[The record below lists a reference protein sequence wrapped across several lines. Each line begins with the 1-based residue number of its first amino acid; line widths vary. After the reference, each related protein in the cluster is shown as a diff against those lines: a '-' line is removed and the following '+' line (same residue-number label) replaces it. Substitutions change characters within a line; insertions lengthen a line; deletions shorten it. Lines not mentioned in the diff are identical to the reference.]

1 VCSVRFEKDLAMPH
15 GLRKKIVSSHRFRE
29 KSMFAIQH
37 GSYGAS
43 CRKVSQK
50 EIVQHQTLNGFVQR
64 RFRKGSSVLDSNL
77 ASGSSWVRR
86 QNNLD

>member
-1 VCSVRFEKDLAMPH
+1 MSDASQALKGASDRSVKRWSRVQSEVRKDLAMPH

-43 CRKVSQK
+43 CRKISQK

-64 RFRKGSSVLDSNL
+64 
-77 ASGSSWVRR
+77 
-86 QNNLD
+86 